1 MDFRLHPARFPINE
15 NYMTRNTMPSS
26 RHIRLMV
33 FGGAVALPAIAFAAG
48 PMQPVARDPHPI
60 DSPKAAAVAAT
71 AVATPVPGT
80 AAPATATAVTTAP
93 ITTATTAA
101 TGPQAPISV
110 STWGFSQTGPGGPP
124 PVSGAT
130 TGRPV
135 YVWFT
140 LDGGQAAVDQLR
152 GGSPVAIQVHWTN
165 DNPSPTTHAPPL
177 TTNLGVGRPDLAA
190 TFQGEVQRTGS
201 FHWHSWTRKDAL
213 SPGRWTVSLTAPDG
227 QPIACGQA
235 PCQLS
240 FDVS

>member
-1 MDFRLHPARFPINE
+1 
-15 NYMTRNTMPSS
+15 
-26 RHIRLMV
+26 
-33 FGGAVALPAIAFAAG
+33 
-48 PMQPVARDPHPI
+48 
-60 DSPKAAAVAAT
+60 VAA
-71 AVATPVPGT
+71 
-80 AAPATATAVTTAP
+80 
-93 ITTATTAA
+93 
-101 TGPQAPISV
+101 GPQAPISV

-124 PVSGAT
+124 PASGAT
-130 TGRPV
+130 TGRPI

-165 DNPSPTTHAPPL
+165 DNPNPTTHAPPL
-177 TTNLGVGRPDLAA
+177 TTALSVGRPDLAA

-201 FHWHSWTRKDAL
+201 FQWHSWTRKDAL

-227 QPIACGQA
+227 QPLTCGQA